1 VSQSSNGKYLPLVA
15 VAVLAAVAVGFWAPC
30 LFLGRVPATVQHQS
44 WMAPWRGAE
53 APALP
58 TRQWDPLLWDS
69 VAQFYP
75 WRVLLRRGLRG
86 GELPLWSPYQYC
98 GYPLVGNGQSGMF
111 YPPNWLLLV
120 LPAAKFLGVSLALHF
135 FIAGL
140 LTFYFCR
147 LLRLSVI
154 PALFA
159 ALAFSYSGFMIAW
172 ALLPTLVAS
181 AIWLPGA
188 LAGIELTQRG
198 RRCWGTIL
206 LAASLGLTLLAGH
219 MQIAAYV
226 WMVTGVYALGRLLY
240 NLWRK
245 QSVTWWPIV
254 AGAGLGLML
263 GMVQVLPTVELGM
276 NSPRGSQV
284 PTSQGWQFQQH
295 RSLRPFELVTL
306 ISPDALGTPASPS
319 PQDRYW
325 GTKFGIVY
333 SEHCGFAGVVTLFL
347 AFIAVIYRRDRIGWA
362 FAAAA
367 VVILSVIMGGPLTYL
382 LYFWVP
388 KIGLMGSFTRLLFV
402 YVFLLAVLAAAGLD
416 HLMTRTCASG
426 RLGRAASYL
435 LCIGFTVVLLAEL
448 LPWGRRFIPMQPAAD
463 LYRQTELTRQI
474 EKRCDPTEGR
484 VLAITPRH
492 AWSLLHTPQAV
503 LPPNSATV
511 YGYYSPQGYDSLS
524 IDDYYKFAAQTER
537 EPPAPVENGNMMLL
551 ENYAS
556 PGLVAAA
563 VKWFVSMQPLYGD
576 DLKLLWY
583 GEGTYLYEAA
593 CPSRFRV
600 NTARGTIIEP
610 TIIKAGLNYVELR
623 LPSVSSGTLLVA
635 DTWYPGW
642 RYFIDG
648 RLAAASR
655 YGVFRRLELAGGAH
669 SIRMVYYPATVVWG
683 LFVTLV
689 AVGVLVAVMAWCGMT
704 ALIGRSRS

>member
-1 VSQSSNGKYLPLVA
+1 MAQRSGGRYLSLVA
-15 VAVLAAVAVGFWAPC
+15 VAILAAVAAGFWAPC
-30 LFLGRVPATVQHQS
+30 LFFGKVPATVQHQN
-44 WMAPWRGAE
+44 WMEPRRGAE
-53 APALP
+53 VRALP

-98 GYPLVGNGQSGMF
+98 GYPVVGNGQSAIF
-111 YPPNWLLLV
+111 YPPNWLLLI
-120 LPAAKFLGVSLALHF
+120 LPAAQFLGVSLALHF

-140 LTFYFCR
+140 LTFCFCR

-159 ALAFSYSGFMIAW
+159 ALAFSYGGFMVTW

-198 RRCWGTIL
+198 RRCWGTVL
-206 LAASLGLTLLAGH
+206 LAASLGSTLLAGH

-226 WMVTGVYALGRLLY
+226 WMAAGVYALGRLLY
-240 NLWRK
+240 RLWRK
-245 QSVTWWPIV
+245 QSTVWWPVV

-263 GMVQVLPTVELGM
+263 GMVQILPTVELGV

-284 PTSQGWQFQQH
+284 PTPEGWQFQQY
-295 RSLRPFELVTL
+295 RSLRAFELLTFV
-306 ISPDALGTPASPS
+306 SPDALGTPASPS
-319 PQDRYW
+319 PEDRYW

-333 SEHCGFAGVVTLFL
+333 SEHCGFAGVVTLLL
-347 AFIAVIYRRDRIGWA
+347 ALAAVIYRRDRISWA

-367 VVILSVIMGGPLTYL
+367 LVVLSVIMGGPLMYL

-402 YVFLLAVLAAAGLD
+402 YILLIAVLGALGLD
-416 HLMTRTCASG
+416 RLMRRTCASG
-426 RLGRAASYL
+426 RVGRAASYL
-435 LCIGFTVVLLAEL
+435 LGIGFTVVLLAEL
-448 LPWGRRFIPMQPAAD
+448 LPWGQRFIPMQPAAD

-474 EKRCDPTEGR
+474 EERCDPIEGR
-484 VLAITPRH
+484 VLAVTPRR
-492 AWSLLHTPQAV
+492 AWSLLHTPDAV

-511 YGYYSPQGYDSLS
+511 YGYHSPQGYDSLS
-524 IDDYYKFAAQTER
+524 IDDYYKFAAKMEH

-551 ENYAS
+551 ENYTS
-556 PGLVAAA
+556 PLLSDAA
-563 VKWFVSMQPLYGD
+563 VKWIVSREPLRGD
-576 DLKLLWY
+576 DLRLLWQ
-583 GEGTYLYEAA
+583 GEGAYLYRAQCA
-593 CPSRFRV
+593 SRFRAG
-600 NTARGTIIEP
+600 NLEGKAIEP
-610 TIIKAGLNYVELR
+610 SAVKTGLNYVEVE
-623 LPSVSSGTLLVA
+623 LPPVGGGNLLVA

-642 RYFIDG
+642 RCFVDG
-648 RLAAASR
+648 RPTAASR
-655 YGVFRRLELAGGAH
+655 SRVFRQLELAGGAQ
-669 SIRMVYYPATVVWG
+669 SALMVYYPATVLWG
-683 LFVTLV
+683 LFVTLL
-689 AVGVLVAVMAWCGMT
+689 ATGVLAALVAGCWMT
-704 ALIGRSRS
+704 ALMSCSRS